1 MILLLGFNKS
11 GTTSFQYLFKKL
23 GYESHHFFFTIHGEE
38 SFLVSDLMRY
48 TYNHNIPLLSFIPQH
63 LHDNIAITQMDACFS
78 NENNFWPQITHYQ
91 QLHRENPN
99 ALFILNRRDPQN
111 LLQSFKNWRPNWKPL
126 KGMSLFE
133 RIFTYNPEFFQ
144 AFQHLP
150 TQEEQFLA
158 FAEKHY
164 QNIEDYFHAH
174 PEAKFVS
181 FDIEKDKL
189 EKLAPYMDL
198 KGLDNFPN
206 IKPT

>member
-23 GYESHHFFFTIHGEE
+23 GYESHHFFFTINGEE
-38 SFLVSDLMRY
+38 SFLVSDIMRY
-48 TYNHNIPLLSFIPQH
+48 TYNHKIPLLSFIPPH

-78 NENNFWPQITHYQ
+78 NQNNFWPQITHYQ
-91 QLHRENPN
+91 QLHQENPN
-99 ALFILNRRDPQN
+99 ALFILNKRDPQN

-133 RIFTYNPEFFQ
+133 RIFEYNPEFFQ
-144 AFQHLP
+144 AFQHLA

-164 QNIEDYFHAH
+164 KNIEDYFHAH

-198 KGLDNFPN
+198 KGMDNFPN

>member
-23 GYESHHFFFTIHGEE
+23 GYESHHFFLTLNGIE
-38 SFLVSDLMRY
+38 SYLISDLMRD
-48 TYNHNIPLLSFIPQH
+48 NQKNNLPLLNFIPEH
-63 LHDNIAITQMDACFS
+63 LQKNTCLTQMDACFS

-91 QLHRENPN
+91 QLYRENPN
-99 ALFILNRRDPQN
+99 ALFILNKRDSQN

-126 KGMSLFE
+126 KSMSLFE
-133 RIFTYNPEFFQ
+133 RIFAYNPEFFQ
-144 AFQHLP
+144 DFQHLA

-164 QNIEDYFHAH
+164 QNIEEYFHAH

-181 FDIEKDKL
+181 FDIEKDNL
-189 EKLAPYMDL
+189 EKLAPYLDL
-198 KGLDNFPN
+198 KGMDNFPN